1 MAETEADNAK
11 TEGSAAPKKGM
22 KAPLLIGIILMLGL
36 GGGGF
41 FATSNGMVD
50 GLLGKSA
57 GLSETAEVPAEGD
70 AGINAKTQ
78 AAGDAQTLHGN
89 PTQVASFVQLE
100 PLIISLGTGR
110 DLTHLRFSGH
120 LEVEEGSED
129 VVLAL
134 MPRVLDVLN
143 SYLRAIDPVD
153 LAEPSKLIRYRAQ
166 MLRRIQLVIGDGRVK
181 DLLIAEFV
189 LN

>member
-1 MAETEADNAK
+1 MAK
-11 TEGSAAPKKGM
+11 TDAKHAEGDVDAAPKKGM
-22 KAPLLIGIILMLGL
+22 KIPLIVGLALMLGL

-41 FATSNGMVD
+41 FATSSGMLD
-50 GLLGKSA
+50 GLLGKA
-57 GLSETAEVPAEGD
+57 DAPEDQAEV
-70 AGINAKTQ
+70 
-78 AAGDAQTLHGN
+78 AAHAPSDAQDKDHGVTPPATLHGN
-89 PTQVASFVQLE
+89 PTQIASFV
-100 PLIISLGTGR
+100 PLDPLVISLGSGR
-110 DLTHLRFSGH
+110 DLAHLRFSGH
-120 LEVEEGSED
+120 LEVEGGSEEI
-129 VVLAL
+129 VRAL

-143 SYLRAIDPVD
+143 SYLRAIDPVE

>member
-1 MAETEADNAK
+1 MANTEADSAVP
-11 TEGSAAPKKGM
+11 EGDTPAKKGV
-22 KAPLLIGIILMLGL
+22 KGPVIIGAVLMLAL

-41 FATSNGMVD
+41 FATSSGMLD
-50 GLLGKSA
+50 GLLGRAMSSPEQA
-57 GLSETAEVPAEGD
+57 DMTAKEGGD
-70 AGINAKTQ
+70 GQ
-78 AAGDAQTLHGN
+78 AADAQEEPAPTLHGN
-89 PTQVASFVQLE
+89 PTQVASFVALD
-100 PLIISLGTGR
+100 PLVISLGSGR
-110 DLTHLRFSGH
+110 DLAHLRFSGH
-120 LEVEEGSED
+120 LEVEDGSEEI
-129 VVLAL
+129 VLAL

-166 MLRRIQLVIGDGRVK
+166 MLRRIQLVIGDDRVK

>member
-1 MAETEADNAK
+1 MAKTGADSAETEGEAP
-11 TEGSAAPKKGM
+11 PKKGM
-22 KAPLLIGIILMLGL
+22 KMPLMIGAVLMLGL

-41 FATSNGMVD
+41 FATSSGMLD
-50 GLLGKSA
+50 GLLGRAEDPAKGPEMA
-57 GLSETAEVPAEGD
+57 GQPGTEAD
-70 AGINAKTQ
+70 M
-78 AAGDAQTLHGN
+78 AASGEDGSSMLHGN
-89 PTQVASFVQLE
+89 PTQVASFVALD
-100 PLIISLGTGR
+100 PLVISLGTGR
-110 DLTHLRFSGH
+110 DLAHLRFSGH
-120 LEVEEGSED
+120 LEVQEGSEEI
-129 VVLAL
+129 VLAL

-166 MLRRIQLVIGDGRVK
+166 MLRRIQLVIGDDRVK